1 MAVMSAREWR
11 EVYRVGQRHNEVALC
26 DRIIELEAA
35 LRPFADAVYND
46 NGDVTI
52 STSHIEIE
60 HYMRAKRLL
69 SQ

>member
-1 MAVMSAREWR
+1 MTQTIDEYRSAERK
-11 EVYRVGQRHNEVALC
+11 A
-26 DRIIELEAA
+26 DKARIAKLEAA

-52 STSHIEIE
+52 STSHIEVG